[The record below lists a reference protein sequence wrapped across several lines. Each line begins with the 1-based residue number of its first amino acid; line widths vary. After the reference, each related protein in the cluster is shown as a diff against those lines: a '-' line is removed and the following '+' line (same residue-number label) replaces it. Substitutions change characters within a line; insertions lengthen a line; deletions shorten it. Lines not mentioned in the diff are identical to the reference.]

1 MSDKL
6 FHSAGEHLDE
16 RTGALLRSGTAARL
30 ADVPVTTLRVWERR
44 YGVVAGVKS
53 ATGQRLYS
61 PHDVLR
67 LKLLRQL
74 THSGHAIGTIATLEL
89 DALQT
94 LAGAEGGGAAP
105 ASAPLDTPA
114 RRVVVVGA
122 GTAQRVANFAGCLL
136 LASHADLAQAQRAA
150 LGGVGVHGALG
161 VVDVLL
167 VQQASLQPASVVAVL
182 DLAASLRAD
191 ATVVLYTF
199 GSRASVQALQ
209 EAGVN
214 VQREPVH
221 AAALVQWLQPARAR
235 SDGAGGVSGVGSVGS
250 TGEAAGS
257 AVERRAGPAGW
268 PVEPQRFNDTE
279 LAELIELAAT
289 DLNHIGANAGTD
301 AGNHDA
307 NHDAASYR
315 AVVHCECM
323 RHLAEI
329 VVQLTA
335 FERYSAECA
344 STSVADAALH
354 RQLLAVTGAA
364 RTRFEQAL
372 QRVVS
377 IEGVALTGRPEL
389 QALF

>member
-6 FHSAGEHLDE
+6 FRSAGEHLDE

-89 DALQT
+89 DALQA
-94 LAGAEGGGAAP
+94 LAGAEAGAPGGGAAP
-105 ASAPLDTPA
+105 ASAPLDAPA

-122 GTAQRVANFAGCLL
+122 GTAQRVATFAGCLL
-136 LASHADLAQAQRAA
+136 LASHADLAQAQRAP
-150 LGGVGVHGALG
+150 LGGLGVHDALG

-209 EAGVN
+209 DAGVN

-221 AAALVQWLQPARAR
+221 AAALAQWLQPARAR
-235 SDGAGGVSGVGSVGS
+235 LDGTGGVSG

-257 AVERRAGPAGW
+257 GVERRAGPAGW

-289 DLNHIGANAGTD
+289 DLNHTGAN

-307 NHDAASYR
+307 DDGASYR

-329 VVQLTA
+329 VIQLTA

-354 RQLLAVTGAA
+354 RQLHAVTGAA

-372 QRVVS
+372 QRVVT
-377 IEGVALTGRPEL
+377 IEGVALTGRPERP
-389 QALF
+389 ALS

>member
-6 FHSAGEHLDE
+6 FRSAGEHLDE

-89 DALQT
+89 DALQALT
-94 LAGAEGGGAAP
+94 GAEAGGGGGGAAL
-105 ASAPLDTPA
+105 ASAPRAAPV

-150 LGGVGVHGALG
+150 RGGSGVDEALG

-191 ATVVLYTF
+191 AVVVLYTF

-209 EAGVN
+209 DAGVN
-214 VQREPVH
+214 VQREPIH
-221 AAALVQWLQPARAR
+221 AAALAQWLQPARAR
-235 SDGAGGVSGVGSVGS
+235 SDGAGGVAGPVDAGGS
-250 TGEAAGS
+250 GS
-257 AVERRAGPAGW
+257 ASGVERRAGYAGW

-279 LAELIELAAT
+279 LAELIELATT
-289 DLNHIGANAGTD
+289 DLSHTGAD
-301 AGNHDA
+301 QDA
-307 NHDAASYR
+307 NHDAASYH

-344 STSVADAALH
+344 STSVTDAALH

-372 QRVVS
+372 QRVVT
-377 IEGVALTGRPEL
+377 IEGVALTGRSEL
-389 QALF
+389 QPLS